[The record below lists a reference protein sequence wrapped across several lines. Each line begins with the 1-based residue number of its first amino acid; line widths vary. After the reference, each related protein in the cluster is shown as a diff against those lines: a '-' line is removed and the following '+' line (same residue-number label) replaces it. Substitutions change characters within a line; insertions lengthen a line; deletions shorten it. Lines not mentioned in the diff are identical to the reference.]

1 MQTRRE
7 TREEKKVLVESTRSI
22 RGRVRIEIEVGRF
35 RVVEKL
41 QRADV
46 VISPV
51 ICNQLREMAVSNEG
65 WPGLLLQIGNNEP
78 SNLVRRS
85 FPARGERLRNFL
97 NERAIR
103 NAPVHP
109 NPTTGNS
116 AENLKSVSA
125 VFFFREEKEIFE
137 IEESNSFLRVL
148 CVHIYTNYYHQKWL
162 NEIIQC

>member
-35 RVVEKL
+35 WVVEKL

-125 VFFFREEKEIFE
+125 VFFSERKRKFSKLKNLIL
-137 IEESNSFLRVL
+137 S
-148 CVHIYTNYYHQKWL
+148 
-162 NEIIQC
+162 